1 MPDLEGAEARE
12 REQRRD
18 IHSGYGLHDVS
29 LHALEGVPRRLS
41 CRERG
46 SVEHSVARF
55 HLFVADVSVRDDTE
69 HAAKGPADDD
79 RRARCR
85 RSPPRTRLRRA
96 CFASL
101 RSATYVIRRGRR
113 TRSPSTPARCPR
125 SKLFSIANQ
134 MRSSEAMAQRE
145 VRRRARAP
153 R

>member
-79 RRARCR
+79 PGQLGGRGAAVAHPGLDFVER
-85 RSPPRTRLRRA
+85 
-96 CFASL
+96 ASL
-101 RSATYVIRRGRR
+101 RFGV
-113 TRSPSTPARCPR
+113 PH
-125 SKLFSIANQ
+125 
-134 MRSSEAMAQRE
+134 M
-145 VRRRARAP
+145 
-153 R
+153 